1 MLRVSTNFVTT
12 TAIND
17 LRRLSEEQARLH
29 QTIAT
34 GRRLLKPSDDPA
46 ATSRVLNRQMEAE
59 RVGNYQSAASMAKST
74 CCNAA
79 AVMTSSAFSRR
90 SKPMPPVSTRVYGR
104 PCHSASAMT
113 RSRVTPG

>member
-59 RVGNYQSAASMAKST
+59 RVGNYQSAASMAQSRSDGGEFANLT
-74 CCNAA
+74 VSFAVA
-79 AVMTSSAFSRR
+79 AVIGG
-90 SKPMPPVSTRVYGR
+90 VGST
-104 PCHSASAMT
+104 T
-113 RSRVTPG
+113 R